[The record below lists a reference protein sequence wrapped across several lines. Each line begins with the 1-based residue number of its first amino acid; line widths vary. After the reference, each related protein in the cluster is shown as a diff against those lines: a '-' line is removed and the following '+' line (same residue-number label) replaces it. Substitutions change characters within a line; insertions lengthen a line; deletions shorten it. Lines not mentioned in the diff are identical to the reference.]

1 MTDRFFGGPWTQQ
14 KLRILSLYLDAYTT
28 ALKNQPFR
36 LIYVDAFAGEGSWRP
51 GSAYTTDYDDFR
63 ELHKGSPRIALGITD
78 KPFDRLI
85 FIEKDSQ
92 RFELLRKLHEE
103 FPRRDIEVLNEDAEI
118 ALPAF
123 CQDLRIDERAVVFL
137 DPFATE
143 VSWAMVEGMART
155 QKIDCWILF
164 PLSAIAR
171 MMPRKNESS
180 AELSNQLD
188 RIFGGREHW
197 QDFYSSSPQPR
208 LPLQLFEDELEQIRS
223 SDSSQIAQRYRDRL
237 ESTFEKVAPSGR
249 EFKNSKNSPIFQL
262 FFAASNPNGAQIAVN
277 IAKNIID
284 NW

>member
-1 MTDRFFGGPWTQQ
+1 MTDRSFGGPWTQE

-51 GSAYTTDYDDFR
+51 GSAYSTDYDDFR
-63 ELHKGSPRIALGITD
+63 ELHKGSPRIALGITN

-85 FIEKDSQ
+85 FIEKDPQ
-92 RFELLRKLHEE
+92 RFELLRKLQEE
-103 FPRRDIEVLNEDAEI
+103 FPGRDIDVLNEDAEK

-123 CQDLRIDERAVVFL
+123 CQSLDVDERAVVFL

-143 VSWAMVEGMART
+143 VSRAMVEGMAKT

-171 MMPRKNESS
+171 MMPRKNEPS

-262 FFAASNPNGAQIAVN
+262 FFAASNPNGAKIAVN
-277 IAKNIID
+277 IAKSIID

>member
-1 MTDRFFGGPWTQQ
+1 MTDGSFGGPWTQQ

-63 ELHKGSPRIALGITD
+63 ELHKGSPRIALGITE

-143 VSWAMVEGMART
+143 VSWAMVEGIART

-171 MMPRKNESS
+171 MMPRKNEPS

-208 LPLQLFEDELEQIRS
+208 LPLQLFEDELKQIRS

-262 FFAASNPNGAQIAVN
+262 FFAASNPNGAKIAVN
-277 IAKNIID
+277 IAKSIID

>member
-1 MTDRFFGGPWTQQ
+1 MTDGSFGGPWTQQ

-63 ELHKGSPRIALGITD
+63 ELHKGSPRIALGITE

-171 MMPRKNESS
+171 MMPRKNEPS

-208 LPLQLFEDELEQIRS
+208 LPLQLFEDELKQIRS

-262 FFAASNPNGAQIAVN
+262 FFAASNPNGAKIAVN
-277 IAKNIID
+277 IAKSIID

>member
-1 MTDRFFGGPWTQQ
+1 MTDRSFGGPWTQQ

-28 ALKNQPFR
+28 AMKNQPFR

-63 ELHKGSPRIALGITD
+63 ELHKGSPRIALGITN

-85 FIEKDSQ
+85 FIEKDRQ
-92 RFELLRKLHEE
+92 RFESLRKLHEE

-123 CQDLRIDERAVVFL
+123 CQSLRVEERAVVFL

-143 VSWAMVEGMART
+143 VSWAMVEGMAKT

-171 MMPRKNESS
+171 MMPRRSEPS

-188 RIFGGREHW
+188 RIFGGRELW
-197 QDFYSSSPQPR
+197 QDFYSTSPQPR
-208 LPLQLFEDELEQIRS
+208 LPLPFFEDQFEQIRS
-223 SDSSQIAQRYRDRL
+223 SGSSQIAHRYRDRL
-237 ESTFEKVAPSGR
+237 ESIFEKVAPSGR

-262 FFAASNPNGAQIAVN
+262 FFAASNPKGAKIAVN
-277 IAKNIID
+277 IAKHIID

>member
-1 MTDRFFGGPWTQQ
+1 M
-14 KLRILSLYLDAYTT
+14 L
-28 ALKNQPFR
+28 
-36 LIYVDAFAGEGSWRP
+36 FAGEGSWRP
-51 GSAYTTDYDDFR
+51 GSAYSTDYDDFR
-63 ELHKGSPRIALGITD
+63 ELHKGSPRIALGITN

-85 FIEKDSQ
+85 FIEKDPQ
-92 RFELLRKLHEE
+92 RFELLRKLQEE
-103 FPRRDIEVLNEDAEI
+103 FPGRDIDVLNEDAEK

-123 CQDLRIDERAVVFL
+123 CQSLDVDERAVVFL

-143 VSWAMVEGMART
+143 VSWAMVEGMAKT

-171 MMPRKNESS
+171 MMPRKNEPS

-262 FFAASNPNGAQIAVN
+262 FFAASNPNGAKIAVN
-277 IAKNIID
+277 IAKSIID

>member
-1 MTDRFFGGPWTQQ
+1 MTDRSFGGPWTQE

-51 GSAYTTDYDDFR
+51 GSAYSTDYDDFR
-63 ELHKGSPRIALGITD
+63 ELHKGSPRIALGITN

-85 FIEKDSQ
+85 FIEKDPQ
-92 RFELLRKLHEE
+92 RFELLRKLQEE
-103 FPRRDIEVLNEDAEI
+103 FPGRDIDVLNEDAEK

-123 CQDLRIDERAVVFL
+123 CQSLDVDERAVVFL

-143 VSWAMVEGMART
+143 VSWAMVEGMAKT

-171 MMPRKNESS
+171 MMPRKNEPS

-262 FFAASNPNGAQIAVN
+262 FFAASNPNGAKIAVN
-277 IAKNIID
+277 IAKSIID

>member
-1 MTDRFFGGPWTQQ
+1 MTDGSFGGPWTQQ

-28 ALKNQPFR
+28 AMKNQPFR

-123 CQDLRIDERAVVFL
+123 CQSLRVEERAVVFL

-143 VSWAMVEGMART
+143 VSWAMVEGMAKT

-171 MMPRKNESS
+171 MMPRRSEPS

-188 RIFGGREHW
+188 RIFGGRELW
-197 QDFYSSSPQPR
+197 QDLYSTSPQPR
-208 LPLQLFEDELEQIRS
+208 LPLPFFEDQFEQIRS
-223 SDSSQIAQRYRDRL
+223 SGSSQIAHRYRDRL
-237 ESTFEKVAPSGR
+237 ESIFEKVAPSGR

-262 FFAASNPNGAQIAVN
+262 FFAASNPKGAKIAVN
-277 IAKNIID
+277 IAKHIID

>member
-1 MTDRFFGGPWTQQ
+1 MTDGSFGGPWTQQ

-143 VSWAMVEGMART
+143 VSWAMVEGMARP

-171 MMPRKNESS
+171 MMPRKNEPS

-277 IAKNIID
+277 IAKHIID

>member
-1 MTDRFFGGPWTQQ
+1 MTDRSFGGPWTQQ

-63 ELHKGSPRIALGITD
+63 ELHKGSPRIALETTD
-78 KPFDRLI
+78 RPFDRLI

-92 RFELLRKLHEE
+92 RYELLRKLQGE
-103 FPRRDIEVLNEDAEI
+103 FPGRDIEVQNEDAEI

-123 CQDLRIDERAVVFL
+123 CQSLHVDERAVVFL

-171 MMPRKNESS
+171 MMPRKSEPSE
-180 AELSNQLD
+180 ELSIHLD

-197 QDFYSSSPQPR
+197 QDFYSLSPQPR
-208 LPLQLFEDELEQIRS
+208 LPLQFFEDDLEQIRS
-223 SDSSQIAQRYRDRL
+223 SGSSQIAQRYRDRL
-237 ESTFEKVAPSGR
+237 KSTFEKVAPLGR
-249 EFKNSKNSPIFQL
+249 EFKNAKNSPIFQL
-262 FFAASNPNGAQIAVN
+262 FFAASNPRGAPIAVR

>member
-1 MTDRFFGGPWTQQ
+1 MTDRSFGGPWTQQ

-36 LIYVDAFAGEGSWRP
+36 LIYVDAFAGEGSWRS

-103 FPRRDIEVLNEDAEI
+103 FPRRDIDVLNEDAEI

-171 MMPRKNESS
+171 MMPRKNEPS